1 MGRGKKS
8 TWMPAVAGMTPEKRR
23 SAQKRLKNPHRHS
36 KTTLKF
42 ISHAPITF
50 HEAAGIPSGNRSA
63 GPKSE
68 PLKRL

>member
-8 TWMPAVAGMTPEKRR
+8 TWMPAVAGMTPEKT
-23 SAQKRLKNPHRHS
+23 AQRTKTPEKPHRHS

-63 GPKSE
+63 GPKFPSN
-68 PLKRL
+68 